1 MDKFDRFQQ
10 LHRLLNSRRRPVSL
24 RVVADKLECSEATAR
39 RCIYN
44 LRDIWQAPIEYNEA
58 LRGWHYQQVAED
70 EKYELPGLWLT
81 AEELQA
87 LSALLAILESLD
99 DNIVGA
105 EFSLVSHSIE
115 KLLQARDVN
124 VQSFVKKIKY
134 LPMAKRH
141 INHSVFSIVSAALLS
156 SMQLHIRYRDYKNRV
171 TNRTISPQTLIYYR
185 ENWHLDAWCHLRNE
199 LRTFVLARIDHIN
212 SSKDK
217 AKQISD
223 NELAEH
229 YTQAYGIFS
238 GKASQVAELLFYDE
252 TAQDVAQQQWH
263 PKQEGEWKIE
273 GREYLLKIPYNNPS
287 ELMMDILKYG
297 NNVEVIEPA
306 KLRKAIKDKLRGAL
320 SLYSKY

>member
-10 LHRLLNSRRRPVSL
+10 LHRLLNSRKRPVSL
-24 RVVADKLECSEATAR
+24 KILAQKLECSEATAR
-39 RCIYN
+39 RCIYS

-99 DNIVGA
+99 DNIVGT
-105 EFSLVSHSIE
+105 EFSLVSRSID
-115 KLLQARDVN
+115 KLLQARDVD

-134 LPMAKRH
+134 LPMAKRQ
-141 INHSVFSIVSAALLS
+141 INHSVFSLVSAALLN
-156 SMQLHIRYRDYKNRV
+156 SMQLHIHYRDYKNCM
-171 TNRTISPQTLIYYR
+171 TNRTVSPQTLIYYR

-212 SSKDK
+212 NLKEK
-217 AKQISD
+217 AKKISQ
-223 NELAEH
+223 NKLAEH

-238 GKASQVAELLFYDE
+238 GKATQVAELLFYNE
-252 TAQDVAQQQWH
+252 SARDVSQQQWH
-263 PKQEGEWKIE
+263 PQQKGEWQVKA
-273 GREYLLKIPYNNPS
+273 REYLLKIPYNNPN
-287 ELMMDILKYG
+287 ELMMDVLKFG
-297 NNVEVIEPA
+297 NNVEVMAPVE
-306 KLRKAIKDKLRGAL
+306 LRKAVKDKLRGAL
-320 SLYSKY
+320 SLYTNH